1 MTRTLQ
7 NALQEVQR
15 QIALKIRQRE
25 QLDAEIAQLQATE
38 IGLQNALG
46 QQTEAEIAWTN
57 LVRAVLNNNP
67 GQPMTAVQVRD
78 TLQSWGY
85 NFAGINNPLALVNTS
100 LQRLADRGEIVREG
114 HRPFRFGRG

>member
-25 QLDAEIAQLQATE
+25 ELDAKIAQLQATE

-46 QQTEAEIAWTN
+46 QQNEAEIAWTN
-57 LVRAVLNNNP
+57 LVRTVVNNNP
-67 GQPMTAVQVRD
+67 GQTMTAVQVRN

-85 NFAGINNPLALVNTS
+85 TFAGIRNPLALVNTC
-100 LQRLADRGEIVREG
+100 LQRLHERGEIMRAER
-114 HRPFRFGRG
+114 RPFRFGRG